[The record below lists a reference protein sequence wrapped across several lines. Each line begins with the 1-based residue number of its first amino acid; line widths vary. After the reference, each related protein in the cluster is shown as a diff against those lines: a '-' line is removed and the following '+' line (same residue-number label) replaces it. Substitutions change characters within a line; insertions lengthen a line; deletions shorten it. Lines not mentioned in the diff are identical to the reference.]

1 MKFNKQPISHII
13 SKPHPCIHLRPPL
26 TAPTHLQMTT
36 GGQAVFLSAMLMVC
50 NVLVMMI
57 VFVDTKV
64 AVDES
69 NAELEAERETAML
82 GAASASELVMEEGA
96 ADDEAGGDAGGG
108 VEMVTVVTD
117 QVNPI
122 LKESVPP
129 PAPSASLAPPPTP
142 ATAAPTVVVAALP
155 LEVTDEISIDLGHG
169 DREQAPITGRRSSI
183 SNHVSWRTEVTN
195 CCSEPSDSTCNHIQT
210 HSD

>member
-1 MKFNKQPISHII
+1 
-13 SKPHPCIHLRPPL
+13 
-26 TAPTHLQMTT
+26 
-36 GGQAVFLSAMLMVC
+36 MLMVC

-142 ATAAPTVVVAALP
+142 ATAAPTVVVATLP

-183 SNHVSWRTEVTN
+183 SNHVSWRTEMTTDDASAVA
-195 CCSEPSDSTCNHIQT
+195 SEGETGTSVGGSVPGSMDLKRRSSFSTGTRHGML
-210 HSD
+210 